1 MSHTIIRWLIC
12 VTPTWG
18 NGPPF
23 KMYVPQSADL
33 PPNFYIRSL
42 TSPSFVSPPPP
53 PFVNNDWSAASCLCR
68 IMLHFQAWTTG
79 ETELTVI
86 FFERKWG
93 SIAYVYGALI
103 LIRFEEGGCLS
114 KAPTGEWYY
123 KQFPSCYPISSI
135 QNKLACSWN
144 VCFLE

>member
-1 MSHTIIRWLIC
+1 MT
-12 VTPTWG
+12 G
-18 NGPPF
+18 
-23 KMYVPQSADL
+23 QL
-33 PPNFYIRSL
+33 PVVFVESYYISRL
-42 TSPSFVSPPPP
+42 DT
-53 PFVNNDWSAASCLCR
+53 
-68 IMLHFQAWTTG
+68 WTTG

-103 LIRFEEGGCLS
+103 LIRFEEGGYLS
-114 KAPTGEWYY
+114 KAPTGGWYY

-144 VCFLE
+144 VCLLDNNY